1 MKQTVIIL
9 AATAMLL
16 GACHSGTQTE
26 KNSTVYNETVTLE
39 GDSTVYGLACDG
51 CTDSLL
57 VYLPFSGGDPDTIDI
72 LNARVQ
78 RKVFGRPEVGD
89 EVAFVLN
96 ASNKKV
102 ADLVINI
109 DRLKGSWC
117 YQVMPK
123 LRRRLGAS
131 ADSVVQLPPDFPDSL
146 RKKWFQPREYG
157 LELQRDNIVRPIGTQ
172 TRGREQQGPVEY
184 PEMKRYRE
192 WHIYN
197 GHLLLMETRRDTTGA
212 RKTISTDTA
221 DIVVMRH
228 DSLLLRF
235 ADHEQG
241 YYRK

>member
-1 MKQTVIIL
+1 MKRTIIIL
-9 AATAMLL
+9 AATAMLF

-26 KNSTVYNETVTLE
+26 KNSTVYNETSTLE

-172 TRGREQQGPVEY
+172 TRGKEQQGPVEY

>member
-1 MKQTVIIL
+1 MKRTIIIL

-26 KNSTVYNETVTLE
+26 KNSAVYNETVTLE

-172 TRGREQQGPVEY
+172 TRGKEQQGPVEY

>member
-1 MKQTVIIL
+1 
-9 AATAMLL
+9 
-16 GACHSGTQTE
+16 ACHSGTQTE

-131 ADSVVQLPPDFPDSL
+131 ADSMVQLPPDFPDSL
-146 RKKWFQPREYG
+146 KKKWFQPREYG
-157 LELQRDNIVRPIGTQ
+157 LELQRDNMVRPIGAQ

>member
-172 TRGREQQGPVEY
+172 TRGKEQQGPVEY

-212 RKTISTDTA
+212 RKAISTDTA

>member
-146 RKKWFQPREYG
+146 KKKWFQPREYG

-172 TRGREQQGPVEY
+172 TRGKEQQGPVEY

-197 GHLLLMETRRDTTGA
+197 GHLLLMETRRDTTDA

>member
-51 CTDSLL
+51 CTDSIL

-123 LRRRLGAS
+123 LRRRLRAS

-172 TRGREQQGPVEY
+172 TRGKEQQGPVEY

>member
-131 ADSVVQLPPDFPDSL
+131 ADSMAQLPPDFPDSL
-146 RKKWFQPREYG
+146 KKKWFQPREYG
-157 LELQRDNIVRPIGTQ
+157 LELQRDNMVRPIGAQ

>member
-9 AATAMLL
+9 AATAILL

-131 ADSVVQLPPDFPDSL
+131 ADSVAQLPPDFPDSL
-146 RKKWFQPREYG
+146 KKKWFQPREYG
-157 LELQRDNIVRPIGTQ
+157 LELQRDNMVRPIGAQ

>member
-51 CTDSLL
+51 CTDSIL

-172 TRGREQQGPVEY
+172 TRGKEQQGPVEY

>member
-51 CTDSLL
+51 CTDSIL

-131 ADSVVQLPPDFPDSL
+131 ADSVAQLPPDFPDSL
-146 RKKWFQPREYG
+146 KKKWFQPREYG
-157 LELQRDNIVRPIGTQ
+157 LELQRDNMVRPIGAQ

>member
-146 RKKWFQPREYG
+146 KKKWFQPREYG

-172 TRGREQQGPVEY
+172 TRGKEQQGPVEY

>member
-1 MKQTVIIL
+1 MKQTLIAL
-9 AATAMLL
+9 TATALL
-16 GACHSGTQTE
+16 VGACHSGSQPQE
-26 KNSTVYNETVTLE
+26 KQVSYNEIVTLE

-51 CTDSLL
+51 STDSIL
-57 VYLPFSGGDPDTIDI
+57 VYLPFNGGDPDTIDI
-72 LNARVQ
+72 LNARIQ
-78 RKVFGRPEVGD
+78 RRVFGRPDVGD
-89 EVAFVLN
+89 EVAFVLS

-123 LRRRLGAS
+123 LRRRAGLP
-131 ADSVVQLPPDFPDSL
+131 ADSIVQLPPDFPDSL
-146 RKKWFQPREYG
+146 RQKWFQPREYG
-157 LELQRDNIVRPIGTQ
+157 LEIQRDNAVRPIGAQ
-172 TRGREQQGPVEY
+172 RRGKEQQGPVEY

-197 GHLLLMETRRDTTGA
+197 GHLLFSETRRDTTGA
-212 RKTISTDTA
+212 TKVISTDTA

>member
-123 LRRRLGAS
+123 LRRRLRAS

-146 RKKWFQPREYG
+146 KKKWFQPREYG

-172 TRGREQQGPVEY
+172 TRGKEQQGPVEY

>member
-123 LRRRLGAS
+123 LRRRLGDS

-172 TRGREQQGPVEY
+172 TRGKEQQGPVEY

>member
-1 MKQTVIIL
+1 MKRTIIIL

-51 CTDSLL
+51 CTDSIL

-131 ADSVVQLPPDFPDSL
+131 ADSMVQLPPDFPDSL
-146 RKKWFQPREYG
+146 KKKWFQPREYG

-172 TRGREQQGPVEY
+172 TRGKEQQGPVEY

>member
-51 CTDSLL
+51 CTDSIL
-57 VYLPFSGGDPDTIDI
+57 VYLPFSGGDPDSIDI

-172 TRGREQQGPVEY
+172 TRGKEQQGPVEY

>member
-109 DRLKGSWC
+109 NRLKGSWC

-123 LRRRLGAS
+123 LRHRPGAS
-131 ADSVVQLPPDFPDSL
+131 ADSVV
-146 RKKWFQPREYG
+146 
-157 LELQRDNIVRPIGTQ
+157 
-172 TRGREQQGPVEY
+172 QGPVEY

>member
-26 KNSTVYNETVTLE
+26 ENSTVYNETVTLE

-51 CTDSLL
+51 CTDSIL

-131 ADSVVQLPPDFPDSL
+131 ADSMVQLPPDFPDSL
-146 RKKWFQPREYG
+146 KKKWFQPREYG
-157 LELQRDNIVRPIGTQ
+157 LELQRDNMVRPIGAQ

>member
-16 GACHSGTQTE
+16 GSCHSGTQTE
-26 KNSTVYNETVTLE
+26 ENSTVYNETVTLE

-131 ADSVVQLPPDFPDSL
+131 ADSVAQLPPDFPDSL
-146 RKKWFQPREYG
+146 KKKWFQPREYG
-157 LELQRDNIVRPIGTQ
+157 LELQRDNMVRPIGAQ

>member
-1 MKQTVIIL
+1 MKQTLIALI
-9 AATAMLL
+9 ATALL
-16 GACHSGTQTE
+16 VGACHSGSQPQKE
-26 KNSTVYNETVTLE
+26 QVSYNEFVTLE

-51 CTDSLL
+51 CTDSIL

-78 RKVFGRPEVGD
+78 RRVFGRPDVGD
-89 EVAFVLN
+89 EVAIVLS

-102 ADLVINI
+102 ADQVINI

-123 LRRRLGAS
+123 LRRRAGLP

-146 RKKWFQPREYG
+146 RQKWFQPREYG
-157 LELQRDNIVRPIGTQ
+157 LEILRDNAVRPIGVQ
-172 TRGREQQGPVEY
+172 RRGKEQQGPVEY

-197 GHLLLMETRRDTTGA
+197 GHLLFSETRRDTTGA
-212 RKTISTDTA
+212 TKVISTDTA
-221 DIVVMRH
+221 DIIVMRH

-241 YYRK
+241 YHRK

>member
-96 ASNKKV
+96 ASHKKV

-172 TRGREQQGPVEY
+172 TRGKEQQGPVEY

>member
-26 KNSTVYNETVTLE
+26 ENSTVYNETVTLE

-123 LRRRLGAS
+123 LRRRLGAP
-131 ADSVVQLPPDFPDSL
+131 ANSVAQLPPDFPDSL
-146 RKKWFQPREYG
+146 KKKWFQPREYG
-157 LELQRDNIVRPIGTQ
+157 LELQRDNMVRPIGAQ

>member
-157 LELQRDNIVRPIGTQ
+157 LELQRDNMVRSIGAQ
-172 TRGREQQGPVEY
+172 TRGKEQQGPVEY

>member
-1 MKQTVIIL
+1 MKQTIVIL
-9 AATAMLL
+9 AAAAILF
-16 GACHSGTQTE
+16 GACHSGTQPKE
-26 KNSTVYNETVTLE
+26 NNGIYNEITVLE

-51 CTDSLL
+51 CTDSIL
-57 VYLPFSGGDPDTIDI
+57 VYLPFSGGNPDTIDI

-78 RKVFGRPEVGD
+78 RRVFGRPDVGD

-131 ADSVVQLPPDFPDSL
+131 TDSVVQLPPDFPDSL

-157 LELQRDNIVRPIGTQ
+157 LELQRDNNVRPIGSQ
-172 TRGREQQGPVEY
+172 RRGKEQQGPVEY

-197 GHLLLMETRRDTTGA
+197 GHLLFMETRRDTTGA
-212 RKTISTDTA
+212 RQIISTDTA
-221 DIVVMRH
+221 DILVMRH
-228 DSLLLRF
+228 DSLLLKF

>member
-131 ADSVVQLPPDFPDSL
+131 ADSVAQLPPDFPDSL

-184 PEMKRYRE
+184 PKMKRYRE